1 MDNVVLFIP
10 QYLEVFELRWFDFSD
25 EEYTPV
31 TSLDRT
37 VSVELVNE
45 SLNIDSEFLENDLE
59 ESTHSSIF
67 HEKTD
72 LDE

>member
-37 VSVELVNE
+37 VSVELVNK
-45 SLNIDSEFLENDLE
+45 SLNVDSEFLKDNLE
-59 ESTHSSIF
+59 ESAYSSIL